1 MVNQQKFLMNDM
13 PWEELKK
20 IGMTEEAFLDLP
32 KDSID
37 RILTGNLSP
46 LMKMTFVDKDGN
58 AMKVPESMKLEQNED
73 MTVPVKFRLERD
85 ADGKVTLMLHP
96 KKSEIDLKIGDTQ
109 LTADQVKRMK
119 NQESV
124 LTEVRK
130 GGKDEKCYVQLD
142 QDLNVVHMVREKDV
156 VIPNAIGDVVIGT
169 KQAQQIREGKPVQL
183 EVGDTKVTVG
193 VDINS
198 RNGFRI
204 VEGDMDLWRQRKLEQ
219 WDKVTPGVKGY
230 WKTSENGWEYELHH
244 NKEEKLTRSQTI
256 ERGTGRKLGEDIE
269 QQLSRSQSRGLRR

>member
-204 VEGDMDLWRQRKLEQ
+204 VEGNMDLWRQRKLEQ

>member
-96 KKSEIDLKIGDTQ
+96 KKSEIDLKIGETQ

-130 GGKDEKCYVQLD
+130 GGKDE
-142 QDLNVVHMVREKDV
+142 N
-156 VIPNAIGDVVIGT
+156 G
-169 KQAQQIREGKPVQL
+169 QQIV
-183 EVGDTKVTVG
+183 VYD
-193 VDINS
+193 DIYS
-198 RNGFRI
+198 ASYNG
-204 VEGDMDLWRQRKLEQ
+204 
-219 WDKVTPGVKGY
+219 
-230 WKTSENGWEYELHH
+230 
-244 NKEEKLTRSQTI
+244 
-256 ERGTGRKLGEDIE
+256 
-269 QQLSRSQSRGLRR
+269 